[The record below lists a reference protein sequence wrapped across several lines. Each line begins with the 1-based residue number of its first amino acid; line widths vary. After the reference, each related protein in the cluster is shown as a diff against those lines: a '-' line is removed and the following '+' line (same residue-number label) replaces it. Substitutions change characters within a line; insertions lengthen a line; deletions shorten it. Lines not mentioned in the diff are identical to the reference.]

1 MVCAG
6 LPALEAMCGR
16 PACPGGGHGMC
27 WFACPGGHVWSAC
40 LPRRPYVVGLPRR
53 LYVVGLPALEVAM
66 VCAGLPAPEAI
77 CGWPACLGG
86 GAMVWAGLPAPGGG
100 G

>member
-1 MVCAG
+1 MVG
-6 LPALEAMCGR
+6 LPALEEVAMVC
-16 PACPGGGHGMC
+16 A
-27 WFACPGGHVWSAC
+27 
-40 LPRRPYVVGLPRR
+40 
-53 LYVVGLPALEVAM
+53 GLPALEVAM